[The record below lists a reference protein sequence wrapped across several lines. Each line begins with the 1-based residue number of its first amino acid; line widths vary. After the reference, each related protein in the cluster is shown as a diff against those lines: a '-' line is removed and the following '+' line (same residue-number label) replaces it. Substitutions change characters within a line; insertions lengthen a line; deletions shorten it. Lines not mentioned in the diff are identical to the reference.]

1 MSTLDMTKELIHE
14 WAMNHKN
21 RVIEHWFDDSSID
34 YSLTT
39 SDVFEAYVQAN
50 NVKFTYNASDTE
62 EANLYVEN
70 EARLQGLDASDPGV
84 HMKLLNEFIEREI
97 AEKENYPDPMKGPNY
112 VLEYHI
118 FNDVGT
124 WNAYDSCQLTDMIT
138 DPLIEE
144 MKNEDPGS
152 PESDAY
158 FRGYVDLVRAGA
170 TDDDMREATSTGN
183 FKCAFDEDDLY
194 DWAIDAHA
202 VMKEALEN
210 KGFYRV
216 PAVTI
221 FNNDNLRQ
229 EAVEVMQD
237 ALSTVPLP
245 PVQYTIYGVTTQDFA
260 QALHLIEFGDE

>member
-1 MSTLDMTKELIHE
+1 MSTLDMTKELIHT

-39 SDVFEAYVQAN
+39 ADVFEAYMSAN
-50 NVKFTYNASDTE
+50 NVKFTYNAADTE
-62 EANLYVEN
+62 EANLYIEN
-70 EARLQGLDASDPGV
+70 AARLDGLDAKDPGV
-84 HMKLLNEFIEREI
+84 HMKLLNEFIEKEI

-112 VLEYHI
+112 VLEYHV

-124 WNAYDSCQLTDMIT
+124 WNSYDSCQLTDMII

-144 MKNEDPGS
+144 MKNEDPES

-158 FRGYVDLVRAGA
+158 FRGYADLVRAGA
-170 TDDDMREATSTGN
+170 TDDDMFEAASTGN
-183 FKCAFDEDDLY
+183 FACSFNEDDLY
-194 DWAIDAHA
+194 DWAVEAYT
-202 VMKEALEN
+202 VMKQALEN

-221 FNNDNLRQ
+221 LDNENLRQ
-229 EAVEVMQD
+229 EAIEVMQD
-237 ALSTVPLP
+237 ALSTVQLP
-245 PVQYTIYGVTTQDFA
+245 PVRYTIYGVTTQDFA
-260 QALHLIEFGDE
+260 RALHLIEFGDE